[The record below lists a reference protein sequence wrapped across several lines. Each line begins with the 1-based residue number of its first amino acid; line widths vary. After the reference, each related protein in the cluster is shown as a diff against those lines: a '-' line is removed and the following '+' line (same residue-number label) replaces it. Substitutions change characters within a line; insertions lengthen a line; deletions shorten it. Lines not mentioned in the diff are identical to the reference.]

1 MFKRKE
7 KLAPI
12 PSHVPQELVYDF
24 DIFEPPSDGDI
35 QKKYMKLQE
44 DAPDIF
50 YTPRNGGQ
58 WVSTRFAECQQIMR
72 TPELFS
78 SQRAFFK
85 PDMAKVK
92 ISLPPQ
98 DMDAPDHIKHRLLAM
113 KFLSPRMV
121 QNMET
126 NIRKLMTEL
135 IDNVVDKK
143 GCEFMAAV
151 SIPLPVKTFMSMMGM
166 DLSRYTQFVKWAN
179 GILGSETML
188 QRLPHF
194 IRMTFYLK
202 SLIRKRKKQPS
213 NDPVSLLLASEVDG
227 QQLTEKR
234 VLEIC
239 NLLFLAGL
247 DTVTNAM
254 TFMTKHLA
262 ENPEQ
267 QQDLRENPDKIPAAI
282 EEMMRRYTFVN
293 IPRRVTQDTE
303 IAGVK
308 MHADEI
314 VISAFAAASNDPR
327 SVDDPN
333 TVDFNRPKSPHLAF
347 NTGPHNCAGASL
359 ARMELRIFLEEWLSR
374 VPAFKLAD
382 NYKPVARCGP
392 VMALEELQLNW

>member
-1 MFKRKE
+1 MFKTKV

-12 PSHVPQELVYDF
+12 PSHVPKDLVFDF
-24 DIFEPPSDGDI
+24 DIFEAPHDGDI
-35 QKKYMKLQE
+35 QKKYMKLQSE
-44 DAPDIF
+44 APDIF

-58 WVSTRFAECQQIMR
+58 WVSTRFAECQTIMR
-72 TPELFS
+72 TPEIFS
-78 SQRAFFK
+78 SQRAFFR

-113 KFLSPRMV
+113 KFLSPRKV
-121 QNMET
+121 QEMDN
-126 NIRKLMTEL
+126 NIRKLMVEL
-135 IDNVVDKK
+135 IDDVVDKN

-151 SIPLPVKTFMSMMGM
+151 SVPLPVKTFMTMMGM

-179 GILGSETML
+179 GILGSETIL

-202 SLIRKRKKQPS
+202 SLIRKRKKQPG

-227 QQLTEKR
+227 QPLTDKR

-254 TFMTKHLA
+254 TFITKHLA
-262 ENPEQ
+262 EHPEQ
-267 QQDLRENPDKIPAAI
+267 QQYLRENPDKIPVAI

-293 IPRRVTQDTE
+293 IPRRVTKDTE
-303 IAGVK
+303 IAGVSLR
-308 MHADEI
+308 AEDI
-314 VISAFAAASNDPR
+314 IISAFAAASNDPR

-333 TVDFNRPKSPHLAF
+333 TVDFNREKSPHLAF
-347 NTGPHNCAGASL
+347 NTGPHSCAGVSL
-359 ARMELRIFLEEWLSR
+359 ARMELRVYLEEWLAR
-374 VPAFKLAD
+374 VPPFRLAD
-382 NYKPVARCGP
+382 GYEPTARCGP
-392 VMALEELQLNW
+392 VMALESLQLSW